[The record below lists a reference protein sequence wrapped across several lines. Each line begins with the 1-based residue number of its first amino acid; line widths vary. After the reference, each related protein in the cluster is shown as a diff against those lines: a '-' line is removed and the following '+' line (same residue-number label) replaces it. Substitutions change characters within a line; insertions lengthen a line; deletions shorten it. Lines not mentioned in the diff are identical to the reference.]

1 MQQDKKSIRI
11 QLPEKVAR
19 KGFIVAAKAGMTRK
33 EFIEMKVTELFTGKP
48 KPDKP

>member
-11 QLPEKVAR
+11 ELTQKVAR

-33 EFIEMKVTELFTGKP
+33 EFIELKITELFTGK
-48 KPDKP
+48 K